1 LLIVERPEDIG
12 LEPDGHPNN
21 DAIAPEGIAAKSQAV
36 QSHGE
41 IDRTLREAMGTKALW
56 VLTGVVGALF
66 LIQAGVS
73 VHIGAFFQD
82 RGLSLTLVATAI
94 TINGIVNAIGSLV
107 WGATIERVPVRWA
120 MGILML
126 ITAGSTIALLAVH
139 SVTTA
144 FIVSAV
150 IGIVGSGGNVI
161 PPVAYASYF
170 GRRSIG
176 NIRGV
181 GETGVQVGQTIG
193 PVLSGLAFDI
203 NGSYQVAFL
212 IFAVLALIGA
222 GLISFSK
229 PPKAF

>member
-1 LLIVERPEDIG
+1 
-12 LEPDGHPNN
+12 
-21 DAIAPEGIAAKSQAV
+21 
-36 QSHGE
+36 
-41 IDRTLREAMGTKALW
+41 MGTKALW

-107 WGATIERVPVRWA
+107 WGATIERIPVRWA
-120 MGILML
+120 MGLLML
-126 ITAGSTIALLAVH
+126 ITAGSTLALLAVH

-144 FIVSAV
+144 FIVSSV
-150 IGIVGSGGNVI
+150 IGIVASGGNVI

-181 GETGVQVGQTIG
+181 GETGVQIGQTIG
-193 PVLSGLAFDI
+193 PGLSGLAFDL
-203 NGSYQVAFL
+203 NGSYQVAF
-212 IFAVLALIGA
+212 ITFAVLALIGA
-222 GLISFSK
+222 GLISFAK
-229 PPKAF
+229 PPKAL